1 MLALNAA
8 TLKWGHFLKYDLEPC
23 FKFVVIKEMFV
34 GIEVRQLR
42 YALAA
47 VDARSFTG
55 AAAALGVKQST
66 LSKRI
71 GSLEAQLGITLFDR
85 TTRGAI
91 PSASGQAF
99 LGIARRI
106 VSDFDSLPTTARALC
121 KGDVGRIVIGFS
133 ASLSV
138 GNLKCAFGDY
148 LERFPDVRLDG
159 VEAGSERLCSGL
171 QSRTID
177 IAVHSGDLRGTGL
190 VKRALWSERLM
201 LALPQEHPL
210 AAAAQIC
217 WNDLCSE
224 TFVVP
229 NLGGGP
235 TISEIIS
242 RRLSALGHTANIT
255 LQEAT
260 QENILG
266 LVSLGKSVTLVTE
279 SALGITRPALVFHQ
293 IEEPNGSA
301 RLDYNA
307 YWHKDNDNPAL
318 KAFFSLINLRYPA
331 PD

>member
-1 MLALNAA
+1 
-8 TLKWGHFLKYDLEPC
+8 
-23 FKFVVIKEMFV
+23 V

-42 YALAA
+42 YAVATADASSFASAA
-47 VDARSFTG
+47 IK
-55 AAAALGVKQST
+55 LGVKQST

-71 GSLEAQLGITLFDR
+71 SSLENLLGIRLFER

-91 PSASGQAF
+91 PSD
-99 LGIARRI
+99 LGRALLDVARRI
-106 VSDFDSLPTTARALC
+106 LGDIDAFETSAHALSYGRAGQL
-121 KGDVGRIVIGFS
+121 VIGFS
-133 ASLSV
+133 ASLCV
-138 GNLKCAFGDY
+138 GNLKCAISDY
-148 LERFPDVRLDG
+148 LDRFPDVHFAG

-177 IAVHSGDLRGTGL
+177 IAIHSGDLSGTEL

-201 LALPQEHPL
+201 LALPQDHPL
-210 AAAAQIC
+210 VDAAQIY
-217 WNDLCSE
+217 WNDLCRE
-224 TFVVP
+224 AFVIP

-242 RRLSALGHTANIT
+242 RRLSAHGHTANIT

-279 SALGITRPALVFHQ
+279 SALGITRPALVFRQ

-301 RLDYNA
+301 RLDYSA
-307 YWHKDNDNPAL
+307 YWHKENDNLAL
-318 KAFFSLINLRYPA
+318 KAFFSLIDLRYPA

>member
-1 MLALNAA
+1 M
-8 TLKWGHFLKYDLEPC
+8 
-23 FKFVVIKEMFV
+23 

-42 YALAA
+42 YAVATA
-47 VDARSFTG
+47 DASSFAG
-55 AAAALGVKQST
+55 AAIKLGVKQST

-71 GSLEAQLGITLFDR
+71 SSLERLLGIKLFER
-85 TTRGAI
+85 TTRGAV
-91 PSASGQAF
+91 PSESGRA
-99 LGIARRI
+99 LLDVARRI
-106 VSDFDSLPTTARALC
+106 L
-121 KGDVGRIVIGFS
+121 GDIDTFETSAHPLSYGKAGRIVIGFS
-133 ASLSV
+133 ASLCV
-138 GNLKCAFGDY
+138 GNLKCTLSDY
-148 LERFPDVRLDG
+148 LDRFPGVHFAG

-177 IAVHSGDLRGTGL
+177 IAIHSGDLSGTGL

-201 LALPQEHPL
+201 LALPQDHPL
-210 AAAAQIC
+210 ADVAQIY
-217 WNDLCSE
+217 WNDLRSE
-224 TFVVP
+224 AFDIP

-242 RRLSALGHTANIT
+242 RRLSALGHTANIA

-279 SALGITRPALVFHQ
+279 SALGITRPALVFRQ

-301 RLDYNA
+301 RLDYSA
-307 YWHKDNDNPAL
+307 YWHKENDNPAL
-318 KAFFSLINLRYPA
+318 KAFFSLIDLRYPA